1 MKKIVL
7 VFAFT
12 LLLFYDTSSQNIIE
26 TYRWINATFL
36 EMMVSNKCEYTKF
49 SIQLYQDTV
58 THEITSIGVDIAYK
72 TEKDTIYIGVKMP
85 LNNIIVYEMP
95 PNDNCYFI
103 GFCPKSGTFRGGAI
117 HNKNNYEIIKED
129 LCLDEGIYYELFK
142 VRSADSQST
151 ELDSIYYEVSPILLR
166 SKNPLMKDFL
176 QNKNCRGKAEA
187 LSGSFYFY

>member
-72 TEKDTIYIGVKMP
+72 TEKDTIYTGVKMP

-117 HNKNNYEIIKED
+117 HNKNNYEITLAEYKED
-129 LCLDEGIYYELFK
+129 LPLMLWFK
-142 VRSADSQST
+142 
-151 ELDSIYYEVSPILLR
+151 
-166 SKNPLMKDFL
+166 KNPMYKEKVKKLV
-176 QNKNCRGKAEA
+176 KAFQHLIK
-187 LSGSFYFY
+187 LSGGIVPNEDLF